1 MTISRN
7 IQLTSTLLNI
17 TLRPPKMDDVERIHE
32 AVLVSIPQLRPWME
46 WCDENYSIEVPNAF
60 VKAQPESWANDTNYQ
75 FTIIDREID
84 QVLGGGGLNHINR
97 YYRMANLGYWIRSDR
112 TKEGF
117 ATEATRLIA
126 KFGFEQLGLKRI
138 EIVTAVD
145 NIASRRVAE
154 KSGATFEAILR
165 NRMKLQGVNID
176 AAMHSLIPED
186 LE

>member
-1 MTISRN
+1 
-7 IQLTSTLLNI
+7 
-17 TLRPPKMDDVERIHE
+17 MDDVERIHE
-32 AVLVSIPQLRPWME
+32 AILVSIPQLKPWME
-46 WCDENYSIEVPNAF
+46 WCDENYSIEVPIAF
-60 VKAQPESWANDTNYQ
+60 VKAQPESWANGTNYQ
-75 FTIIDREID
+75 FTIIDREVD
-84 QVLGGGGLNHINR
+84 QILGGGGLNHINR

-138 EIVTAVD
+138 EIVTAVE

-176 AAMHSLIPED
+176 AAMHSLIPKD